1 MNAAASA
8 TATGVA
14 ITSLGVYRAGGG
26 GAGNDIGDR
35 LGGPGGGGT
44 GATLPAGATNGAV
57 NTGGGAGG
65 SGGASTGLNG
75 GSGIVILR
83 YSSDR
88 TITLGAGLT
97 GTTSTIGA
105 NKVTV
110 ITAGTDTVTWN

>member
-1 MNAAASA
+1 M
-8 TATGVA
+8 
-14 ITSLGVYRAGGG
+14 GVYRAGGG

-65 SGGASTGLNG
+65 SGSATTGRNG